1 MSLSHLRDIKKR
13 KRHYQQA
20 FPQSYIPH
28 YVLVPFPV
36 THIGPASKTGFLG
49 LALCP
54 HSEVMSIVDDMALF
68 KRIIFSKKLM
78 GFIIFKFSSVSLKK
92 MEVNFPRSIN
102 ERMMRSRPTLMSKV
116 APSVT

>member
-13 KRHYQQA
+13 KRHYQQW
-20 FPQSYIPH
+20 YH

-36 THIGPASKTGFLG
+36 THIGPPSFKDRFLG
-49 LALCP
+49 LALCT
-54 HSEVMSIVDDMALF
+54 HSEVMSNVDDMALF
-68 KRIIFSKKLM
+68 KRNIFSKKLM

-102 ERMMRSRPTLMSKV
+102 EKMTRSRPTLMPKV